1 MWLSYWICAKKCVP
15 LLTNSYLLPM
25 KSNIGHIFNSLFF
38 ILALAIFSSCSAWH
52 EAQAVIAEADSLDQN
67 EHVLYSDTT
76 ALSQAISTLDN
87 PIGRLLYADQL
98 GKAYYYLGR
107 NFSNEGAIAEAAAQ
121 YVEADRLQISDPLYR
136 GRINSC
142 MAHIAKQNES
152 DSIALV
158 FFERSNQAFK
168 ESGEDWYYAHTLL
181 DVSEYNAYLHNYH
194 KADSVLQIAQSYA
207 LDSFYLARFY
217 ETKGLYFYE
226 QLQYDSALYYFHQAL
241 HLWEYEED
249 KFYTYKKLMQ
259 VHLDMDD
266 HASAL
271 PYAQIIVEQ
280 SADPN
285 DLVNAYYC
293 LMQDAKARGDINKL
307 STYAHARQDA
317 NELLMQSVGNYNGA
331 QTLLEEHLAN
341 PYPYRWAWITLLCL
355 IVACLLLVIAIVL
368 HRRYAARRL
377 QVAQDQIE
385 DLSISAQLSD
395 IRATYPRPRK
405 QWNDYNELKK
415 DLDTQL
421 HDWLSQLET
430 YQLSNRENVFC
441 TYMLLYPNTSM
452 EDLADWM
459 HYSATGVSTFKRR
472 IAQKIGIPT
481 RELYHFLYE
490 MLQGEK

>member
-1 MWLSYWICAKKCVP
+1 MRNICLVIILIS
-15 LLTNSYLLPM
+15 LL
-25 KSNIGHIFNSLFF
+25 
-38 ILALAIFSSCSAWH
+38 SSCHWQ
-52 EAQAVIAEADSLDQN
+52 EAKQVICLADSLDQN
-67 EHVLYSDTT
+67 EHTLYDDTA
-76 ALSQAISTLDN
+76 ALQQAIRTLDN
-87 PIGRLLYADQL
+87 PFGRLFAHNQL
-98 GKAYYYLGR
+98 GKAHYYLGR
-107 NFSNEGAIAEAAAQ
+107 HLSLDDQITQAAEHYIA
-121 YVEADRLQISDPLYR
+121 ADRAQIDDPIYR

-142 MAHIAKQNES
+142 LAHISKQNES
-152 DSIALV
+152 DSLALI
-158 FFERSNQAFK
+158 FFIRANEAFK
-168 ESGEDWYYAHTLL
+168 ASGKDWYYAHTLL
-181 DVSEYNAYLHNYH
+181 DVSEFHTCLHHYAQ
-194 KADSVLQIAQSYA
+194 ADSILHIAQSYQ
-207 LDSFYLARFY
+207 LDNYYLARY
-217 ETKGLYFYE
+217 NETKGLYFYE
-226 QLQYDSALYYFHQAL
+226 QLQYDSSLHYFHQAL
-241 HLWEYEED
+241 SLWEYEED

-259 VHLDMDD
+259 VYFDMGDQV
-266 HASAL
+266 AAL
-271 PYAQIIVEQ
+271 PYAQIIVEL

-293 LMQDAKARGDINKL
+293 LMQDAKAHGDINKL
-307 STYAHARQDA
+307 SAYAHARQDA

-355 IVACLLLVIAIVL
+355 LVACLLLVIAIVL

-377 QVAQDQIE
+377 QVAHNQIE
-385 DLSISAQLSD
+385 DLSISAQLSN

-415 DLDTQL
+415 DLDPQL

-441 TYMLLYPNTSM
+441 TYMLLYPNASL

-481 RELYHFLYE
+481 RELYHFLHE
-490 MLQGEK
+490 MLQSEK

>member
-1 MWLSYWICAKKCVP
+1 MR
-15 LLTNSYLLPM
+15 
-25 KSNIGHIFNSLFF
+25 SNIGHIFNSLSF

-121 YVEADRLQISDPLYR
+121 YIEADRLQISDPLYR

-152 DSIALV
+152 DSLALV

-226 QLQYDSALYYFHQAL
+226 QLQYDSALHYFHQAL
-241 HLWEYEED
+241 SLWEYEED

-259 VHLDMDD
+259 VYLDMDD

-293 LMQDAKARGDINKL
+293 LMQDAKAHGDINKL

-368 HRRYAARRL
+368 HRRYTARRL
-377 QVAQDQIE
+377 QVAHHQIE
-385 DLSISAQLSD
+385 DLSISAQISD

-415 DLDTQL
+415 DLEFQL

-441 TYMLLYPNTSM
+441 TYMLLYPNASL

-481 RELYHFLYE
+481 RELYHFLHE
-490 MLQGEK
+490 MLQSEK

>member
-1 MWLSYWICAKKCVP
+1 MRNICLVIILIS
-15 LLTNSYLLPM
+15 LL
-25 KSNIGHIFNSLFF
+25 
-38 ILALAIFSSCSAWH
+38 SSCHWQ
-52 EAQAVIAEADSLDQN
+52 EAKQVICLADSLDQN
-67 EHVLYSDTT
+67 EHTLYDDT
-76 ALSQAISTLDN
+76 AAIQQAIHTLDN
-87 PIGRLLYADQL
+87 PFGRLFAHNQL
-98 GKAYYYLGR
+98 GKAHYYMGR
-107 NFSNEGAIAEAAAQ
+107 HLSLDDQITKAAEHYIA
-121 YVEADRLQISDPLYR
+121 ADRAQIDDPIYR

-142 MAHIAKQNES
+142 LAHISKQNES
-152 DSIALV
+152 DSLALI
-158 FFERSNQAFK
+158 FFIRANEAFK
-168 ESGEDWYYAHTLL
+168 ASGKDWYYAHTLL
-181 DVSEYNAYLHNYH
+181 DVSEFHTCLHHYAQ
-194 KADSVLQIAQSYA
+194 ADSILHIAQSYQ
-207 LDSFYLARFY
+207 LDNYYLARY
-217 ETKGLYFYE
+217 NETKGLYFYE

-307 STYAHARQDA
+307 SAYAHARQDA

-331 QTLLEEHLAN
+331 QTLIEEHLAN

-355 IVACLLLVIAIVL
+355 LVACLLLVITIVL
-368 HRRYAARRL
+368 HRRYASRRL
-377 QVAQDQIE
+377 QVAHDQIE

-415 DLDTQL
+415 DLELQL

-441 TYMLLYPNTSM
+441 TYMLLYPNASL

-459 HYSATGVSTFKRR
+459 HYSVTGVSTFKRR

-490 MLQGEK
+490 MLQSEK

>member
-1 MWLSYWICAKKCVP
+1 
-15 LLTNSYLLPM
+15 M

-107 NFSNEGAIAEAAAQ
+107 NFSNEGAIAEAAAL
-121 YVEADRLQISDPLYR
+121 YIEADRLQISDPLYR

-152 DSIALV
+152 DSLALV

-181 DVSEYNAYLHNYH
+181 DVSEYNAYLRNYH

-226 QLQYDSALYYFHQAL
+226 QLQYDSALYYFHQSL
-241 HLWEYEED
+241 DFWQYEEY

-259 VHLDMDD
+259 VYLDMGNQ
-266 HASAL
+266 AAAL

-355 IVACLLLVIAIVL
+355 IFACLLLLIAIVL

-377 QVAQDQIE
+377 QVAHDQIE
-385 DLSISAQLSD
+385 DLSISAQLSN

-441 TYMLLYPNTSM
+441 TYLLLYPAASLD
-452 EDLADWM
+452 DLADWM
-459 HYSATGVSTFKRR
+459 HYSTTGVSTFKRR

-481 RELYHFLYE
+481 RELYQFLYE
-490 MLQGEK
+490 MLQSEK

>member
-1 MWLSYWICAKKCVP
+1 MRNICLFIVLVS
-15 LLTNSYLLPM
+15 LL
-25 KSNIGHIFNSLFF
+25 
-38 ILALAIFSSCSAWH
+38 SSCHWQDAK
-52 EAQAVIAEADSLDQN
+52 QVICLADSLDQT
-67 EHVLYSDTT
+67 EHILYDDTA
-76 ALSQAISTLDN
+76 ALQQAIRTLNDPLGKLFAHN
-87 PIGRLLYADQL
+87 QL
-98 GKAYYYLGR
+98 GKAHYYMGR
-107 NFSNEGAIAEAAAQ
+107 HLSLNDQITQAAEHYIA
-121 YVEADRLQISDPLYR
+121 ADRAQICDPIYR

-142 MAHIAKQNES
+142 LGHISKQNES
-152 DSIALV
+152 DTLALI
-158 FFERSNQAFK
+158 FFIRANEAFK
-168 ESGEDWYYAHTLL
+168 ASGKDWYYAHTLL
-181 DVSEYNAYLHNYH
+181 DVSEFHTYLHHYAQ
-194 KADSVLQIAQSYA
+194 ADSVLRIAQSYQ
-207 LDSFYLARFY
+207 LDNYYLARFY

-226 QLQYDSALYYFHQAL
+226 QQLYDSALLYFHQAL
-241 HLWEYEED
+241 NFWEYEED

-259 VHLDMDD
+259 VYLDMGDQ
-266 HASAL
+266 ASAL
-271 PYAQIIVEQ
+271 PYAQIIVEL

-293 LMQDAKARGDINKL
+293 LMQDAKERGDIDKL
-307 STYAHARQDA
+307 SAYAHARQDA
-317 NELLMQSVGNYNGA
+317 NELLMESVGNYNGA

-355 IVACLLLVIAIVL
+355 IAACLLLVIAIVL
-368 HRRYAARRL
+368 HRRYATRRL
-377 QVAQDQIE
+377 QVAHHQIE
-385 DLSISAQLSD
+385 DLSISAQISD

-415 DLDTQL
+415 DLEPQL

-441 TYMLLYPNTSM
+441 TYILLYPNASL

-490 MLQGEK
+490 MLQSEK

>member
-1 MWLSYWICAKKCVP
+1 MRNICLVIILIS
-15 LLTNSYLLPM
+15 LL
-25 KSNIGHIFNSLFF
+25 
-38 ILALAIFSSCSAWH
+38 SSCHWQ
-52 EAQAVIAEADSLDQN
+52 EAKQVISLADSLDQT
-67 EHVLYSDTT
+67 EHTLYDDT
-76 ALSQAISTLDN
+76 AAILQAIRTLDN
-87 PIGRLLYADQL
+87 PFGRIFAHNQL
-98 GKAYYYLGR
+98 GKAHYYLGR
-107 NFSNEGAIAEAAAQ
+107 HLSLNDQITQAAEHYIA
-121 YVEADRLQISDPLYR
+121 ADRAQIDDPIYR

-142 MAHIAKQNES
+142 LAHISKQNES
-152 DSIALV
+152 DSLALI
-158 FFERSNQAFK
+158 FFVRANCAFY
-168 ESGEDWYYAHTLL
+168 ESGKDWYYAHTLL
-181 DVSEYNAYLHNYH
+181 DVSEFHTYLHHYAQ
-194 KADSVLQIAQSYA
+194 ADSILHIAQSYQ
-207 LDSFYLARFY
+207 LDNYYLARY
-217 ETKGLYFYE
+217 NETKGLYFYE

-241 HLWEYEED
+241 SLWESEED
-249 KFYTYKKLMQ
+249 KFYTCKKLMQ
-259 VHLDMDD
+259 VYLDMGDQ
-266 HASAL
+266 ASAL

-293 LMQDAKARGDINKL
+293 LMQDARARGDINKL

-355 IVACLLLVIAIVL
+355 IIACLLLVIAIVL

-377 QVAQDQIE
+377 QVAHDQIE
-385 DLSISAQLSD
+385 DLSISAQLSY

-415 DLDTQL
+415 DLDVQL

-441 TYMLLYPNTSM
+441 TYMLLYPNASM

-481 RELYHFLYE
+481 RELYQFLYE
-490 MLQGEK
+490 ML

>member
-1 MWLSYWICAKKCVP
+1 MRNICLVIILIS
-15 LLTNSYLLPM
+15 LL
-25 KSNIGHIFNSLFF
+25 
-38 ILALAIFSSCSAWH
+38 SSCHWQ
-52 EAQAVIAEADSLDQN
+52 EAKQVISLADSLDQT
-67 EHVLYSDTT
+67 EHTLFDDTA
-76 ALSQAISTLDN
+76 ALQQLIRTLDN
-87 PIGRLLYADQL
+87 PFGRLFAHNQL
-98 GKAYYYLGR
+98 GKAHYYMGR
-107 NFSNEGAIAEAAAQ
+107 HLSLNDHITQAAEHYIA
-121 YVEADRLQISDPLYR
+121 ADRAQIDDPIYR

-142 MAHIAKQNES
+142 LAHISKQNES
-152 DSIALV
+152 DSLALI
-158 FFERSNQAFK
+158 FFVRANEAFK
-168 ESGEDWYYAHTLL
+168 ASGKDWYYAHTLL
-181 DVSEYNAYLHNYH
+181 DVSEFHTYLHHYAQ
-194 KADSVLQIAQSYA
+194 ADSILYIAQSYQ
-207 LDSFYLARFY
+207 LDNYYLARY
-217 ETKGLYFYE
+217 NETKGLYFYE
-226 QLQYDSALYYFHQAL
+226 QLQYDSALHYFHQAL
-241 HLWEYEED
+241 SLWEYEED

-259 VHLDMDD
+259 VYLDMDD
-266 HASAL
+266 QVAAL
-271 PYAQIIVEQ
+271 PYAQIIVEL

-307 STYAHARQDA
+307 SAYAHARQDA

-377 QVAQDQIE
+377 QVAHHQIE
-385 DLSISAQLSD
+385 DLSISAQLSN

-441 TYMLLYPNTSM
+441 TYMLLYPNASL

-472 IAQKIGIPT
+472 IAKKIGIPT

-490 MLQGEK
+490 MLQSET